1 MILSIKRPDSR
12 ASQEVLKESAG
23 SVLSRDSLRV
33 PCKALSGQ
41 AESGEHRGCECCLV
55 LHLRGRWVQLA
66 VASVNAETSVRSQDT
81 V

>member
-1 MILSIKRPDSR
+1 MILSIKGPDR
-12 ASQEVLKESAG
+12 QASQEMLKESAM
-23 SVLSRDSLRV
+23 SVTSQDSLRV
-33 PCKALSGQ
+33 PSKALSGQ
-41 AESGEHRGCECCLV
+41 AESERHRGCECCLV